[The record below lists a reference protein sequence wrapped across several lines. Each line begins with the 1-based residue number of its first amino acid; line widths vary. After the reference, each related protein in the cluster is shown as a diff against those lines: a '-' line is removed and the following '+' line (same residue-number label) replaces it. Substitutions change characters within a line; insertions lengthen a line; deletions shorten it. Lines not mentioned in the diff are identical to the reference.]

1 MTVPKVAVAMSGGVD
16 SSVAALLLKE
26 VGYDVIGVTM
36 RLTDSHKSAAS
47 AENAASIAA
56 KLGIKHYTA
65 DLSQEFQKHVIDY
78 FCEAYQTGQ
87 TPNPCIVCNKQI
99 KFGALLKYAESLG
112 AEYLASGHYARIQSG
127 ATGYRLYKAVD
138 TKKDQSYF
146 LYRLNQTL
154 LNRIMLPMGE
164 LTKNKVRQ
172 LALSANLQVPENESQ
187 DICFLEE
194 QDYQSFL
201 KGSFPM
207 LPGEIVN
214 EHGEI
219 IGQHSG
225 ISRYTIGQRH
235 GLNIS
240 GKHPQYVIGI
250 DAARNRITLGAE
262 SALLKQ
268 SVKIRDLNWISG
280 SWPEDISS
288 LSAKIRYRMPDS
300 PIMSLTV
307 DSQDSAI
314 ITFEKPVRAVTPGQS
329 AVIYRCDE
337 VLGGGIIIA

>member
-1 MTVPKVAVAMSGGVD
+1 MTLPRVAVAMSGGVD

-26 VGYDVIGVTM
+26 AGYDVIGVTM
-36 RLTDSHKSAAS
+36 RLTDSQKSAS
-47 AENAASIAA
+47 FAENAASIAA

-99 KFGALLKYAESLG
+99 KFGALLKYTDSLG
-112 AEYLASGHYARIQSG
+112 AAYLATGHYARIQSG
-127 ATGYRLYKAVD
+127 ATGYRLCKAVD
-138 TKKDQSYF
+138 AMKDQSYF
-146 LYRLNQTL
+146 LYRLNQTQ
-154 LNRIMLPMGE
+154 LNRVLLPLGE
-164 LTKNKVRQ
+164 LTKDKVRQ
-172 LALSANLQVPENESQ
+172 LAITAKLPIPENESQ
-187 DICFLEE
+187 DICFFEE
-194 QDYQSFL
+194 RELHSFL

-207 LPGEIVN
+207 LPGEIIN

-250 DAARNRITLGAE
+250 DTARNRITLGAE

-268 SVKIRDLNWISG
+268 SVTIRDLNWISG
-280 SWPEDISS
+280 PWPEDISA
-288 LSAKIRYRMPDS
+288 LSAKIRYRMDDS
-300 PIMSLTV
+300 PIMSLTA
-307 DSQDSAI
+307 DSQESAI

-337 VLGGGIIIA
+337 VLGGGIITA